1 MLRNR
6 YRDRGREVLRGGC
19 FGDVLRRS
27 KKEEREGEREGKRE
41 RRDSAERESAER
53 AVSGLREKESER
65 GRNSNTPL
73 NLVRKGLRN
82 TVL

>member
-27 KKEEREGEREGKRE
+27 KKEGRNMKRE
-41 RRDSAERESAER
+41 RASEKEREKGEIARRER
-53 AVSGLREKESER
+53 
-65 GRNSNTPL
+65 
-73 NLVRKGLRN
+73 
-82 TVL
+82 